1 MTLKV
6 KGKVNNMN
14 KTEFINAFATRLE
27 GVTKKEATDYTNA
40 FLETMQD
47 ALVNDGSLVFTN
59 AFTMTVK
66 EIDER
71 EGRNPKTGET
81 ITIPARK
88 RAFCTF
94 GMGFKQS
101 INAPAKKAP
110 AAKKTAKKAVKK
122 VVAKKK

>member
-1 MTLKV
+1 
-6 KGKVNNMN
+6 MN
-14 KTEFINAFATRLE
+14 KTEFITALATKLD
-27 GVTKKEATDYTNA
+27 VTKKEATDMTNA
-40 FLETMQD
+40 FLETMEN

-71 EGRNPKTGET
+71 EGRNPKTGEA

-94 GMGFKQS
+94 GHGFKES

-110 AAKKTAKKAVKK
+110 AAKKATKKAVKK